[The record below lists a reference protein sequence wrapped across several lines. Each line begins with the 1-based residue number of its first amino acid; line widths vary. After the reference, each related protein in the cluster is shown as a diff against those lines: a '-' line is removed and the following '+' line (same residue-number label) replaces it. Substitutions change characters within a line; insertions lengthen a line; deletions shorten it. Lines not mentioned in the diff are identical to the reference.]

1 MPMQEYQVA
10 IIGGGLA
17 GLTAAIALGK
27 AGITT
32 LVIERHEYPRHKVCG
47 EYLSGEVVPLLKAL
61 GVPLQDA
68 QTIKKFNLVGLFG
81 KETHCK
87 LPLEGIGISRYA
99 LDFRMM
105 EVARQNGVKILHS
118 KATALLP
125 EDKGVEIVT
134 SAGRINA
141 RIALGCW
148 GKRSLMDRQT
158 NREFLRKK
166 SPWMGLKMHYEHV
179 DFSADTVGL
188 YNVPGGYG
196 GCSLTETGALNFCM
210 LLDQNQF
217 RHYGDPDT
225 AMEAS
230 ISGNPKLKM
239 LLQGAQPSFQKPL
252 SIAEIA
258 FGQKDLVQKN
268 VLFCG
273 DAAQLIHPLCGNGM
287 AMAIHAGYMAAQAIA
302 DQFNKQ
308 DFDFEELS
316 SVYQATWKNTFN
328 RRLGWGKALQSL
340 LTKPQGLRLGIS
352 TTRLLPG
359 LLEKVIAQTQGHVIP
374 IDHTELISK

>member
-1 MPMQEYQVA
+1 MQEYQVA
-10 IIGGGLA
+10 VIGGGLA

-68 QTIKKFNLVGLFG
+68 QTIKRFNLVGLFG
-81 KETHCK
+81 KEAHCN

-105 EVARQNGVKILHS
+105 EVARQNGVEILHT

-125 EDKGVEIVT
+125 EDKGIEIVT
-134 SAGRINA
+134 GAGRISA

-166 SPWMGLKMHYEHV
+166 SPWMGLKMHYEGV
-179 DFSADTVGL
+179 DFPADTVGL
-188 YNVPGGYG
+188 YTIPGGYG
-196 GCSLTETGALNFCM
+196 GCSLTETGALNYCM

-217 RHYGDPDT
+217 RIYGDPDT
-225 AMEAS
+225 ALEAS
-230 ISGNPKLKM
+230 IAGNPKLKL
-239 LLQGAQPSFQKPL
+239 LLQGAKPSFQKPL

-268 VLFCG
+268 VLYCG

-308 DFDFEELS
+308 DFDFDELS
-316 SVYQATWKNTFN
+316 RVYQSNWHRTFN
-328 RRLGWGKALQSL
+328 RRLRWGKTLQSL
-340 LTKPQGLRLGIS
+340 VTKPQGLRLGIS

-359 LLEKVIAQTQGHVIP
+359 LLEKVIAQTQGRVIP
-374 IDHTELISK
+374 VNRIEQISKQ